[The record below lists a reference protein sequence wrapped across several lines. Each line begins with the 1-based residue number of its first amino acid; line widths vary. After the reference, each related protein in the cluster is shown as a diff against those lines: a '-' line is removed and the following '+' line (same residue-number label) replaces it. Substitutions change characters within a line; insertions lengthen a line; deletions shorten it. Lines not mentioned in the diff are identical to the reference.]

1 MGVRLNEDDEENN
14 NNLDTK
20 FTPKKNAADDDQV
33 MSQLAAMIRGDV
45 DKKEDNEDDTD
56 NIKKPITPGSGNTKK
71 HDPIEAILTGAGVEY
86 THMNNE
92 VIGSSKVEKHLSRR
106 AQQADETS
114 AATNIHVFAGSSQSQ
129 SQHFNDNAAANNNN
143 NNNNKNSASSL
154 IKTET
159 DTKAPINQQNN
170 QLQQQPRIKYKYH
183 PPPDVAKRQ
192 FCSMARWFGFPDAT
206 EFALVVESMT
216 QAQRRDCLERWY
228 GERMERLLR
237 G

>member
-1 MGVRLNEDDEENN
+1 
-14 NNLDTK
+14 
-20 FTPKKNAADDDQV
+20 
-33 MSQLAAMIRGDV
+33 
-45 DKKEDNEDDTD
+45 
-56 NIKKPITPGSGNTKK
+56 
-71 HDPIEAILTGAGVEY
+71 
-86 THMNNE
+86 MNNE

-129 SQHFNDNAAANNNN
+129 SQHLDNHAAANNNN
-143 NNNNKNSASSL
+143 NSRNGPSSL

-159 DTKAPINQQNN
+159 DTKELINPQNN
-170 QLQQQPRIKYKYH
+170 QLQQQPRVKYKYH

-192 FCSMARWFGFPDAT
+192 FCSMARWLGFPDAT
-206 EFALVVESMT
+206 EFALAVESMT